1 MTLTNEQVENIKKE
15 FENWRNSMYGNKT
28 LKERQDLGAF
38 FTPPSLTIK
47 MLEKFQDIKGSV
59 LDPTCGAGNLLAAA
73 IMAGAD
79 PKLIY
84 GIELDPEILEIAR
97 SRLEVLGVP
106 RVNLHQG
113 NALYE
118 ECYNFS
124 EDYDYEKAVAKA
136 EKRLAAPELPVTGF
150 ANFFKK

>member
-1 MTLTNEQVENIKKE
+1 MILSEDIKEKIRKE
-15 FENWRNSMYGNKT
+15 LSDFTSQYGEKT
-28 LKERQDLGAF
+28 LKERKDLGAF
-38 FTPPSLTIK
+38 FTPPELVIQ
-47 MLEKFQDIKGSV
+47 MIEKFENLEGKI
-59 LDPTCGAGNLLAAA
+59 LDPTCGSGQLL
-73 IMAGAD
+73 IGCIIAGAD
-79 PKLIY
+79 PKLVY

-106 RVNLHQG
+106 KVNLHQG

>member
-1 MTLTNEQVENIKKE
+1 MQLNDNQKEAIINEYNQWKDK
-15 FENWRNSMYGNKT
+15 MYANKT
-28 LKERQDLGAF
+28 LAERQDFGQF
-38 FTPPSLTIK
+38 FTPPELTIK

-106 RVNLHQG
+106 KVNLHQG

-124 EDYDYEKAVAKA
+124 DDYDYEKAVAKA
-136 EKRLAAPELPVTGF
+136 EKRLAAPELPATGF

>member
-1 MTLTNEQVENIKKE
+1 MILSEEIKEKIRKE
-15 FENWRNSMYGNKT
+15 LGDFTSRYGEKT
-28 LKERQDLGAF
+28 LKDRQDLGMF
-38 FTPPSLTIK
+38 FTPPELIIQ
-47 MLEKFQDIKGSV
+47 MIEKFENLEGKI
-59 LDPTCGAGNLLAAA
+59 LDPTCGSGQLLIGC

-106 RVNLHQG
+106 KVNLHQG

>member
-1 MTLTNEQVENIKKE
+1 M
-15 FENWRNSMYGNKT
+15 
-28 LKERQDLGAF
+28 F
-38 FTPPSLTIK
+38 FTPPELIIQ
-47 MLEKFQDIKGSV
+47 MIEKFENLEGKI
-59 LDPTCGAGNLLAAA
+59 LDPTCGSGQLLIGC

-97 SRLEVLGVP
+97 NRLESLGVP
-106 RVNLHQG
+106 KVNLHQG

-136 EKRLAAPELPVTGF
+136 EKRLAAPELPITGF
-150 ANFFKK
+150 ASFFKK

>member
-1 MTLTNEQVENIKKE
+1 MILSEDIKEKIRKE
-15 FENWRNSMYGNKT
+15 LSDFTSQYGEKT
-28 LKERQDLGAF
+28 LKERKYLGAF
-38 FTPPSLTIK
+38 FTPPELVIQ
-47 MLEKFQDIKGSV
+47 MIEKFENLEGKI
-59 LDPTCGAGNLLAAA
+59 LDPTCGSGQLL
-73 IMAGAD
+73 IGCIIAGAD

-106 RVNLHQG
+106 KINLHQG

-150 ANFFKK
+150 ANFFKN

>member
-1 MTLTNEQVENIKKE
+1 MILSEDIKEKIRKE
-15 FENWRNSMYGNKT
+15 LSDFTSQYGEKT
-28 LKERQDLGAF
+28 LKERQDFGMF
-38 FTPPSLTIK
+38 FTPPELVIQ
-47 MLEKFQDIKGSV
+47 MIEKFENLEGKI
-59 LDPTCGAGNLLAAA
+59 LDPTCGSGQLL
-73 IMAGAD
+73 IGCIIAGAD

-97 SRLEVLGVP
+97 SRLESLGVP
-106 RVNLHQG
+106 KVNLHQG

-124 EDYDYEKAVAKA
+124 DDYDYEKAVAKA

>member
-1 MTLTNEQVENIKKE
+1 MILSEDTKEKIRKELSDFTNQ
-15 FENWRNSMYGNKT
+15 YGNKT

-38 FTPPSLTIK
+38 FTPPEFVIQ
-47 MLEKFQDIKGSV
+47 MIEKFENLDGKI
-59 LDPTCGAGNLLAAA
+59 LDPACGSGQLL
-73 IMAGAD
+73 IGCIIAGAD

-97 SRLEVLGVP
+97 SRLESLGVP
-106 RVNLHQG
+106 KVNLHQG

-124 EDYDYEKAVAKA
+124 DDYDYEKAVAKA